1 MYVYVDY
8 VTEFIKLSIIVVLS
22 TQFAYGCTI
31 LLLERTMLDYYDLA
45 VYRPATTIFQKIT
58 NTFQKGMFG
67 SGYYIYTKIGKY
79 NWFVRKIL
87 YLLSLIVQG
96 VLSIIIYYILAWL
109 VDLIFGLII

>member
-1 MYVYVDY
+1 MFLTLYTLAEILLLTVGV
-8 VTEFIKLSIIVVLS
+8 ILA

-31 LLLERTMLDYYDLA
+31 AILEKTMLEYYIMA
-45 VYRPATTIFQKIT
+45 IFNPPTSIFQKIT

-87 YLLSLIVQG
+87 FLLALFVQG
-96 VLSIIIYYILAWL
+96 IISIIIYSLLSWI
-109 VDLIFGLII
+109 VNLIFF

>member
-8 VTEFIKLSIIVVLS
+8 ITDIIKLFIIVVLS

-58 NTFQKGMFG
+58 NAFQKGMFG

-87 YLLSLIVQG
+87 FILALFVQG
-96 VLSIIIYYILAWL
+96 VLSIIVYTFLSMIKE
-109 VDLIFGLII
+109 LIV

>member
-1 MYVYVDY
+1 MYLTLYSAADFFLL
-8 VTEFIKLSIIVVLS
+8 TFGIILS

-31 LLLERTMLDYYDLA
+31 FILEKTMLGYYEVAIYD
-45 VYRPATTIFQKIT
+45 PPTTVFQKIT

-79 NWFVRKIL
+79 NWFVRKVL
-87 YLLSLIVQG
+87 YLIALLVQG

-109 VDLIFGLII
+109 IDLIIY